1 MDPYRP
7 NQYGYNP
14 RGGPRPFRPN
24 FNRPPPPSHYP
35 NMTLGGYPSQPH
47 MPPQGAPPPGGSP
60 ISSDRSK
67 LNTLFVGA
75 IPTGV
80 QDDWIDQLLKA
91 CGVLLEWKRVKD
103 QAGNPKGFGFATYHS
118 PDSVLRALRVL
129 GGEENYA
136 GIILKAQDGSG
147 VEKKLI
153 VKADDTVRQY
163 LDQYKGSKEPAQLAD
178 EKEQDTKALET
189 VTSIVQSIASGKQA
203 DVTTTPASSSSPA
216 TGNNKPINSLDT
228 LSQDLAFLRERA
240 TRKQQQQQQSPPHT
254 DSLQQTRRMEEGRR
268 QDQRRQHQRQEF
280 VRGQTEQLSIDEYD
294 IRMAQDDEEAEQR
307 RREKHQKEME
317 NSFRQR
323 EKRFEQQEATQLI
336 DYEDDLNREKADE
349 KRREQDKAYWAE
361 RLAEWDDEIEMTN
374 DKNEFY
380 SDRSRWRKARASIRR
395 REEERDEKDRQ
406 LELEKIQAA
415 SEEHNDERENSPPL
429 DTNNDDT
436 NNNDNNNV
444 SASTPYVQQPTEVK
458 PSVIV
463 QMKPIA
469 PTKIKSN
476 ISRQLPAKRASGLG
490 GDDDDDEDGGRKRRV
505 LIPLDYS
512 GIENDGETEKQQ
524 DIDNSTVTGE
534 PVSEEE
540 RNKRIKELIASIP
553 SSEDDLWAWNI
564 RWDVLNDTLIAEK
577 LSPFV
582 SKKIVELVGVE
593 EEELASFILESI
605 KKQTPPLDL
614 VKELEMAL
622 DEDALV
628 FVMKLWRTIIFE
640 TERIA
645 RHL

>member
-1 MDPYRP
+1 
-7 NQYGYNP
+7 
-14 RGGPRPFRPN
+14 
-24 FNRPPPPSHYP
+24 
-35 NMTLGGYPSQPH
+35 MTLGGYPPQPH

-60 ISSDRSK
+60 MSSDRSK

-103 QAGNPKGFGFATYHS
+103 QAGNPKGFGFASYHS

-129 GGEENYA
+129 GGEEDYA

-178 EKEQDTKALET
+178 EKEQDAKALET
-189 VTSIVQSIASGKQA
+189 VTSIVQSIASGKPVDA
-203 DVTTTPASSSSPA
+203 TTAPASSSSSPG
-216 TGNNKPINSLDT
+216 TGNNTSSNSLDT

-240 TRKQQQQQQSPPHT
+240 TRKQQQSPPHM

-268 QDQRRQHQRQEF
+268 QDQRRQHQRQDF

-307 RREKHQKEME
+307 RLEKHQKEME

-349 KRREQDKAYWAE
+349 KRREQDKAYWTE
-361 RLAEWDDEIEMTN
+361 RLAEWDDEIEMKN

-380 SDRSRWRKARASIRR
+380 TDRSRWRKARASIRR

-406 LELEKIQAA
+406 LELEKIRATSQ
-415 SEEHNDERENSPPL
+415 EHNDQRENSPPP
-429 DTNNDDT
+429 DTD
-436 NNNDNNNV
+436 NNV
-444 SASTPYVQQPTEVK
+444 STPTSHVQQPTEIK

-476 ISRQLPAKRASGLG
+476 INRQLPAKRASGLG

-512 GIENDGETEKQQ
+512 GIENNDETQQQQ
-524 DIDNSTVTGE
+524 DGDNGVATGE
-534 PVSEEE
+534 PASEEE

-577 LSPFV
+577 LGPFV

-614 VKELEMAL
+614 VKELEMTL